1 MSFRPLFPH
10 QAAGGR
16 VRCMGEVVTPQISFG
31 ITHLQ
36 EPTVGNALTVSTN
49 SAECGENDQPVLS
62 SVFVL
67 IAGEPVFFQ

>member
-1 MSFRPLFPH
+1 
-10 QAAGGR
+10 
-16 VRCMGEVVTPQISFG
+16 MGEVVTPQITFG
-31 ITHLQ
+31 TTHLQ

-49 SAECGENDQPVLS
+49 SAECGENDGPVLL